1 MKYTIKEL
9 LDKAF
14 KVEDVYKRF
23 HDYFT
28 NEDIEYAIKKDNSDD
43 FYWLIYFLH
52 SKLNEQNIKSIIDSG
67 KNIEWLINKR
77 QLWNKELVKYAIE
90 HLYLTRN
97 LRDLSIFERAYF
109 DEEMWILYEKRVKLR
124 F

>member
-52 SKLNEQNIKSIIDSG
+52 SKLNEQNLMSKILNLLLIVG
-67 KNIEWLINKR
+67 KI
-77 QLWNKELVKYAIE
+77 
-90 HLYLTRN
+90 
-97 LRDLSIFERAYF
+97 
-109 DEEMWILYEKRVKLR
+109 
-124 F
+124 